1 MAVSGVSN
9 DRNYMNLLGTAE
21 TGQTEN
27 LAHKYGIEY
36 TTEEAGNLGFEDY
49 LRLMITQL
57 TNQDF
62 MNPTDDNEYMT
73 QMTQY
78 STLQAMQELAKYSQN
93 NYAMSM
99 IGQTVTASKYSNGK
113 MLTETGTVEQI
124 IRKDDEY
131 QIMINGQSFT
141 FKQIMSVGQNENT
154 QAPADVNKDNTTDS
168 EKDAT
173 TENKTVNDVNTQKD
187 AQSNKK
193 LEDITDENEKRL
205 QEASQKAMG

>member
-9 DRNYMNLLGTAE
+9 DRNYMNLLGTGE

-36 TTEEAGNLGFEDY
+36 TTEESGNLGFEDY
-49 LRLMITQL
+49 LHLMITQL

-99 IGQTVTASKYSNGK
+99 IGQTVTASKYSSGK
-113 MLTETGTVEQI
+113 MITETGTVEQI

-131 QIMINGQSFT
+131 QLMINGQSFT
-141 FKQIMSVGQNENT
+141 FKQVMSVGRQEDASQNVSDENT
-154 QAPADVNKDNTTDS
+154 GNGNGLQTNQT
-168 EKDAT
+168 
-173 TENKTVNDVNTQKD
+173 VNTQQTVNENKNES
-187 AQSNKK
+187 QSVMSE
-193 LEDITDENEKRL
+193 EDLLKAS
-205 QEASQKAMG
+205 EAAMG

>member
-9 DRNYMNLLGTAE
+9 DRNYMNLLGTGE

-27 LAHKYGIEY
+27 LAQKYGIEY
-36 TTEEAGNLGFEDY
+36 TTEDAGNLGFEDY

-99 IGQTVTASKYSNGK
+99 IGQNVTASKYSNGK
-113 MLTETGTVEQI
+113 MITESGTVEQI

-131 QIMINGQSFT
+131 QLMINGQSFT
-141 FKQIMSVGQNENT
+141 FKQIMSVGKQENVSGSSSAEVT
-154 QAPADVNKDNTTDS
+154 VDKNTNNNNSDS
-168 EKDAT
+168 SQQTEKMS
-173 TENKTVNDVNTQKD
+173 EEEL
-187 AQSNKK
+187 KK
-193 LEDITDENEKRL
+193 RSEE
-205 QEASQKAMG
+205 AMG

>member
-9 DRNYMNLLGTAE
+9 DRNYMNLLGTGE

-36 TTEEAGNLGFEDY
+36 TTEESGNLGFEDY
-49 LRLMITQL
+49 LHLMITQL

-99 IGQTVTASKYSNGK
+99 IGQTVTASKYNNGK
-113 MLTETGTVEQI
+113 MITETGTVEQI

-131 QIMINGQSFT
+131 QLMINGQSFT
-141 FKQIMSVGQNENT
+141 FKQVMSVGKAET
-154 QAPADVNKDNTTDS
+154 TTDPADDKKEDNAGS
-168 EKDAT
+168 
-173 TENKTVNDVNTQKD
+173 TVNNSTN
-187 AQSNKK
+187 AQAGTHSADIVDETEKSL
-193 LEDITDENEKRL
+193 LEAA
-205 QEASQKAMG
+205 EAAMG